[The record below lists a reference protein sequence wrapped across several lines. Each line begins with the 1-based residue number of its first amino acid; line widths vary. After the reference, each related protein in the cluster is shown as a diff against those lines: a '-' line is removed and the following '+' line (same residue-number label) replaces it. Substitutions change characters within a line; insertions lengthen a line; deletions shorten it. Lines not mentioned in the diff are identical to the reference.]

1 MTVVRPHETAMRKAL
16 LGSLV
21 LSAGAIIACAHEE
34 PHKVETPQAP
44 EQRSAAKESGPPQY
58 LIADPSPRGG
68 GGVTVALGSAGS
80 FGLVIDKS
88 RVVIGRG
95 EPRVAVD
102 ATDEAIIGARKL
114 PSRFGGGYLFWTE
127 RSLYRAEQFDA
138 PLKPVARVPDSIARG
153 NDFQSVSFASKFV
166 LVRTNNGERW
176 AIGMPNGERKAIE
189 PLNVADVEALDDG
202 RALAFND
209 QGAAFA
215 STDGGDHWAD
225 ITAQIRSSPS
235 HVNVIDNELWL
246 IESAGGALR
255 LELDGH
261 LSAFDKPPADKTPEI
276 RARDPKWRGQDA
288 PLRAAFQSGAAV
300 DDANAVVI
308 EDGDLVRVD
317 VRTGEITSVVT
328 GKLPPDAH
336 CQAVPIS
343 GDVLFACVSRGSSG
357 GGAGAFVVSHT
368 LVGDA
373 PVIEQSFGQNAQ
385 FYASDDG
392 GLAFAGPCGGN
403 APAAPYN
410 PGAAYAAP
418 PSNQDNTVCVRQPG
432 GAWQEQDT
440 SALQSDGGAGD
451 VRVLRWVPRGDG
463 RAVAFIYEQA
473 PGIYDPHTGNITA
486 LADDAREIVMQGYT
500 GGGYGGS
507 ARYRKHVYYRG
518 DAPVIDASWSF
529 APNGAL
535 RGWQRHGG
543 IVEITDDGRL
553 NKSPYAFDVLAT
565 GQYALGRTKEGR
577 LYQSSDHGSTWVEVA
592 GPPSGAG
599 AIEMRSCTTAGCD
612 LGAFYRVG
620 WQVRSPRIDPTP
632 TTAPA
637 AAEVRRARGLELSC
651 RPLGAAPLTKI
662 LPRTGVSPDD
672 LGLGASRLPV
682 AGESGTYGYLRTPLP
697 RTIVNPLHETGGG
710 DGGDGA
716 TLRAMLSGFQ
726 TTPGSDVIEVM
737 GPNKNAASLRRSV
750 SYVAAFDPAATVRRA
765 TIAMSEVI
773 AVGRGAGMTND
784 EILSDDMTETGNI
797 LIVTP
802 TDGNAPSDLAF
813 ANPRGLVA
821 LIKGERTKLA
831 MRNYTNN
838 EATLI
843 SGVSL
848 GGDEAAF
855 LEVETSGVG
864 HVFKLA
870 AGGTSDLFDISPT
883 VNDAAYYP
891 ANPDSVA
898 VGPKNEIGVIRTASG
913 SDPSSTWDP
922 AIVIVPAMPP
932 IALAPWSK
940 LEFAD
945 APACKEPGWRA
956 TIQIIAPWVRVT
968 TPELRVEEA
977 PMIARVKWNE
987 KRVCLEGFEAKL
999 PNVNLRVNSADRG
1012 TEPLQ
1017 LSTWLVSKGS
1027 TFARVAIA
1035 DGVEWRQPLEC
1046 TVVPNNAAQ
1055 ASASP

>member
-1 MTVVRPHETAMRKAL
+1 MTGVRQRQTEMRAVL
-16 LGSLV
+16 PGTLV
-21 LSAGAIIACAHEE
+21 LFAVAAVVSACAHDEQ
-34 PHKVETPQAP
+34 KRVETPQAP
-44 EQRSAAKESGPPQY
+44 EQRTASKDNGPPQY

-68 GGVTVALGSAGS
+68 NVTLALGSAGS
-80 FGLVIDKS
+80 FGLVVDKS

-95 EPRVAVD
+95 EPRVATD
-102 ATDEAIIGARKL
+102 STDEPIVGARKL
-114 PSRFGGGYLFWTE
+114 PTRFGGGYLFWTD

-138 PLKPVARVPDSIARG
+138 PLKPVVRVPDSIARG

-166 LVRTNNGERW
+166 LVRTSNGERW
-176 AIGMPNGERKAIE
+176 AIGLPNGERKAIE
-189 PLNVADVEALDDG
+189 PINVADVEALDDG

-235 HVNVIDNELWL
+235 HVNVIDNEIWL

-276 RARDPKWRGQDA
+276 RARDPKWRGQEA
-288 PLRAAFQSGAAV
+288 PLRSAFRSGAAV
-300 DDANAVVI
+300 DDSNAVVI
-308 EDGDLVRVD
+308 EDGDLVRID
-317 VRTGEITSVVT
+317 VRSGEVTTVVT

-336 CQAVPIS
+336 CEAVPSS
-343 GDVLFACVSRGSSG
+343 GDVLFACVSRGAAGS
-357 GGAGAFVVSHT
+357 AGAFVVSHT
-368 LVGDA
+368 LVGDS
-373 PVIEQSFGQNAQ
+373 PVVEQTFGVNAQ

-403 APAAPYN
+403 APNAGGGY
-410 PGAAYAAP
+410 AP
-418 PSNQDNTVCVRQPG
+418 PSPTQDNTVCVRQPG
-432 GAWQEQDT
+432 GGWQEQDT
-440 SALQSDGGAGD
+440 SALQSDGGPGD
-451 VRVLRWVPRGDG
+451 VRVLRWVPRSDG
-463 RAVAFIYEQA
+463 RVVAFIYDQV
-473 PGIYDPHTGNITA
+473 PGIYDPHTGNIVA
-486 LADDAREIVMQGYT
+486 LGDDARDIVMQGYT
-500 GGGYGGS
+500 GGGGAG
-507 ARYRKHVYYRG
+507 RYRKHVYHRG
-518 DAPVIDASWSF
+518 DSPMIDSSWSF

-543 IVEITDDGRL
+543 MIEITDDGRL
-553 NKSPYAFDVLAT
+553 NKSPYAFDVLAA
-565 GQYALGRTKEGR
+565 GPYALGRTKEGR
-577 LYQSSDHGSTWVEVA
+577 LYQSSDHGATWTEVA

-599 AIEMRSCTTAGCD
+599 AVEMRSCTTAGCD
-612 LGAFYRVG
+612 LGAFYRIG
-620 WQVRSPRIDPTP
+620 WQVRAPRIDPNP

-651 RPLGAAPLTKI
+651 RPTGNAPLTKI
-662 LPRTGVSPDD
+662 LPRTGSSPED

-682 AGESGTYGYLRTPLP
+682 AGESSTYAYLRTPLP

-710 DGGDGA
+710 DGGEGA
-716 TLRAMLSGFQ
+716 SLRAMLSGYQ
-726 TTPGSDVIEVM
+726 TSRDGDVIEVM
-737 GPNKNAASLRRSV
+737 GPTKNATYLRRSV

-765 TIAMSEVI
+765 TISMSEVI

-784 EILSDDMTETGNI
+784 EILSDDMTETGN
-797 LIVTP
+797 LLVVTP
-802 TDGNAPSDLAF
+802 TDGNAPSDLVF

-838 EATLI
+838 ESTLI

-864 HVFKLA
+864 HVFKIG
-870 AGGTSDLFDISPT
+870 AGGTTDLFDISPT

-891 ANPDSVA
+891 ANPDAVA
-898 VGPKNEIGVIRTASG
+898 VGPKNEIGVVRTASG

-932 IALAPWSK
+932 VALAPWSK
-940 LEFAD
+940 LELSD
-945 APACKEPGWRA
+945 SPACKEPGWRA
-956 TIQIIAPWVRVT
+956 TIQIIAPWIRVT

-977 PMIARVKWNE
+977 PMLARVKWNE
-987 KRVCLEGFEAKL
+987 KRVCLEGFETKL
-999 PNVNLRVNSADRG
+999 PNVNLRVTGGDRS
-1012 TEPLQ
+1012 TEPLS
-1017 LSTWLVSKGS
+1017 LSTWLVAKGS
-1027 TFARVAIA
+1027 TFTRVGVA

-1046 TVVPNNAAQ
+1046 TVVPNTSAQ
-1055 ASASP
+1055 ASATSP